1 MRSASSDGVTAIV
14 ERDCGEC
21 FEAVIVKDPRAG
33 FSRDEHPCAG
43 VPRVV
48 AEQDADVEAAFGGPG
63 QVDR

>member
-1 MRSASSDGVTAIV
+1 VLG
-14 ERDCGEC
+14 
-21 FEAVIVKDPRAG
+21 AVIVKDPRAG

-48 AEQDADVEAAFGGPG
+48 AEQDAGVEAAFGGPG